1 MGPLGP
7 QEINALQCSAE
18 HGVGRGAAKDA
29 SATLAAMPERSSDRL
44 KFYFVQ
50 ALTLVR
56 VPLIFLFLAVS
67 VFCPPPLTE
76 FWFLVAFTAMLLSAI
91 TDLFDGYFA
100 RKFQVT
106 SRLGSYADP
115 MMDKIFYLTTFPTL
129 VYLAARAGQH
139 THARVLLVLAI
150 LFLLRDQWVSFLRS
164 LGALH
169 DLSAKAN
176 WSGKARTLISF
187 PIICVIYYYLQAP
200 PHWGWRLPLRAVYGL
215 EALSV
220 LINLISIGVYTLRFW
235 PALRAELRLSA
246 QDEPDES

>member
-1 MGPLGP
+1 MDL
-7 QEINALQCSAE
+7 SAS
-18 HGVGRGAAKDA
+18 R
-29 SATLAAMPERSSDRL
+29 RW

-67 VFCPPPLTE
+67 VFCRHPVSE
-76 FWFLVAFTAMLLSAI
+76 FWFLIAFGAMILSAV

-106 SRLGSYADP
+106 SQLGSYADP
-115 MMDKIFYLTTFPTL
+115 MTDKVFYLTTFPAL
-129 VYLAARAGQH
+129 VYLAARGGQT
-139 THARVLLVLAI
+139 THARALLVLAI

-169 DLSAKAN
+169 GLSAKAN

-187 PIICVIYYYLQAP
+187 PTICVVYYYLQAP
-200 PHWGWRLPLRAVYGL
+200 PAWGWQIPKTVVYGL
-215 EALSV
+215 EALSMA
-220 LINLISIGVYTLRFW
+220 INLISIAVYTLHFW
-235 PALRAELRLSA
+235 PALRAELRL
-246 QDEPDES
+246 PDNDKPQGD

>member
-1 MGPLGP
+1 M
-7 QEINALQCSAE
+7 N
-18 HGVGRGAAKDA
+18 
-29 SATLAAMPERSSDRL
+29 SSLRL

-56 VPLIFLFLAVS
+56 VPLIFIFLGVS
-67 VFCPPPLTE
+67 VFCRHPVSE
-76 FWFLVAFTAMLLSAI
+76 AWFIVAFSAMLLSAI

-100 RKFQVT
+100 RKFGVA

-115 MMDKIFYLTTFPTL
+115 MTDKVFYLTTFPTL
-129 VYLAARAGQH
+129 VYLADRNGEH
-139 THARVLLVLAI
+139 VHARFLLVLAI

-169 DLSAKAN
+169 GLSAKAN

-187 PIICVIYYYLQAP
+187 PTICVIYYYLQAP
-200 PHWGWRLPLRAVYGL
+200 GYWWPRVSESIVYGL

-220 LINLISIGVYTLRFW
+220 AINLISIAVYTGRFW
-235 PALRAELRLSA
+235 PALRAELRPPA
-246 QDEPDES
+246 THDHEQEP

>member
-1 MGPLGP
+1 MQL
-7 QEINALQCSAE
+7 
-18 HGVGRGAAKDA
+18 
-29 SATLAAMPERSSDRL
+29 RSSRRW
-44 KFYFVQ
+44 KFFFVQ

-56 VPLIFLFLAVS
+56 VPLIFLFLTVS
-67 VFCPPPLTE
+67 VFCGHPLPE
-76 FWFLVAFTAMLLSAI
+76 VWFVVAFAAMMLSAV

-115 MMDKIFYLTTFPTL
+115 MTDKVFYLTTFPTL
-129 VYLAARAGQH
+129 VYLADRIGQHGQARA
-139 THARVLLVLAI
+139 LLVLAI

-187 PIICVIYYYLQAP
+187 PTICVIYYYLQAP
-200 PHWGWRLPLRAVYGL
+200 PRWPFRFPDSVVYAL
-215 EALSV
+215 EGLSV
-220 LINLISIGVYTLRFW
+220 AINLISIGVYTGRFW
-235 PALRAELRLSA
+235 PALRAELRL
-246 QDEPDES
+246 PDADKPEQN

>member
-1 MGPLGP
+1 MQP
-7 QEINALQCSAE
+7 
-18 HGVGRGAAKDA
+18 
-29 SATLAAMPERSSDRL
+29 RSSLRL

-67 VFCPPPLTE
+67 VFTGHPVSE
-76 FWFLVAFTAMLLSAI
+76 FWFLVAFVAMMLSAV

-106 SRLGSYADP
+106 SPLGSYADP
-115 MMDKIFYLTTFPTL
+115 MTDKVFYLTTFPTL
-129 VYLAARAGQH
+129 IYLADRIGQHGHARA
-139 THARVLLVLAI
+139 LLVLAI

-169 DLSAKAN
+169 NLSAKAN

-187 PIICVIYYYLQAP
+187 PTICVIYYYLQAP
-200 PHWGWRLPLRAVYGL
+200 TSWGFRIPESVVYGL
-215 EALSV
+215 EGLSV
-220 LINLISIGVYTLRFW
+220 AINLISIGVYTGRYW
-235 PALRAELRLSA
+235 PALRAELRLPEGE
-246 QDEPDES
+246 EPERD

>member
-1 MGPLGP
+1 
-7 QEINALQCSAE
+7 
-18 HGVGRGAAKDA
+18 
-29 SATLAAMPERSSDRL
+29 MPAHSSRRL
-44 KFYFVQ
+44 KFFFVQ
-50 ALTLVR
+50 SLTLVR

-67 VFCPPPLTE
+67 VFCNHPLAE
-76 FWFLVAFTAMLLSAI
+76 FWFVVAFTAMILSAV

-106 SRLGSYADP
+106 SQLGSYADP
-115 MMDKIFYLTTFPTL
+115 MTDKVFYLTTFPTL
-129 VYLAARAGQH
+129 VYLADRVGQH

-187 PIICVIYYYLQAP
+187 PTICVIYYYLQAP
-200 PHWGWRLPLRAVYGL
+200 GRWSVRMPEPLVYGL
-215 EALSV
+215 EGLSV
-220 LINLISIGVYTLRFW
+220 VINLISIGVYTGRFW
-235 PALRAELRLSA
+235 PALRAELRLPGGNGPEE
-246 QDEPDES
+246 D

>member
-1 MGPLGP
+1 M
-7 QEINALQCSAE
+7 QMST
-18 HGVGRGAAKDA
+18 VR
-29 SATLAAMPERSSDRL
+29 RL

-50 ALTLVR
+50 ALPLVR

-67 VFCPPPLTE
+67 VFCGHPLSE
-76 FWFLVAFTAMLLSAI
+76 CWFVVAFGAMILSAV

-115 MMDKIFYLTTFPTL
+115 MTDKVFYLTTFPTL
-129 VYLAARAGQH
+129 VYLAARVGQH
-139 THARVLLVLAI
+139 GHARALLVLAV

-169 DLSAKAN
+169 NLSAKAN

-187 PIICVIYYYLQAP
+187 PTICVIYYYLQAP
-200 PHWGWRLPLRAVYGL
+200 SRRWCQVPESVVYGL
-215 EALSV
+215 EGLSV
-220 LINLISIGVYTLRFW
+220 AINLVSIGVYTLRFW
-235 PALRAELRLSA
+235 PALRAELRL
-246 QDEPDES
+246 PES